1 MGRVG
6 GEASTMR
13 RLLAPVLV
21 AAVLLT
27 VPANPGRGT
36 SPPDVARS
44 PADLTEQINRDA
56 AEWIAEGVVL
66 ATWGRDLESGQVRI
80 GVVDLT
86 PAEARRL
93 GERYGADHVEVV
105 DGGHP
110 TLLQTDDPECTG
122 RGACFRLRAGLDVVG
137 TAVNG
142 GCTSGF
148 QVTVA
153 GSNVSGMLTAGHCV
167 VGNGAVLHQLRPVGP
182 VARNAFEPVP
192 SVAPPDL
199 ADDVPVW
206 VVPADAAV
214 VAQSEAGGAHVGS
227 VVDYPFVPSNLLF
240 ASSSAKG
247 LPVTA
252 TGTSG
257 SVCFAGRSSTTPQ
270 CGSVTATNQSIV
282 VPGVVGASNVVGYVV
297 ITGMGKVNKVALP
310 GDSGGPVWG
319 CVSGSLPN
327 CSGVRAVGLV
337 SATAADS
344 SGTFFSPV
352 GVIEQE
358 LGVDV
363 RTSPPSLP
371 LG

>member
-1 MGRVG
+1 MWR
-6 GEASTMR
+6 S
-13 RLLAPVLV
+13 LAPVLL
-21 AAVLLT
+21 AAVLLIA
-27 VPANPGRGT
+27 PADPGRGA
-36 SPPDVARS
+36 SPPDAART
-44 PADLTEQINRDA
+44 PADLTAQINRDMP
-56 AEWIAEGVVL
+56 EWIAEGVAL
-66 ATWGRDLESGQVRI
+66 ATWGPDLGSGRVRI
-80 GVVDLT
+80 AVVDLV
-86 PAEARRL
+86 PSEAERL
-93 GERYGADHVEVV
+93 RERYGANRVEVI
-105 DGGHP
+105 DGGYP
-110 TLLQTDDPECTG
+110 TLLQTDEPECTG

-148 QVTVA
+148 QVTLA

-182 VARNAFEPVP
+182 VVRNAFEPVP

-227 VVDYPFVPSNLLF
+227 VVDYPFVPSNLLY
-240 ASSSAKG
+240 ASNSAKS
-247 LPVTA
+247 LPVTGELA
-252 TGTSG
+252 SPSG
-257 SVCFAGRSSTTPQ
+257 GESVCFSGRTSTNPK

-282 VPGVVGASNVVGYVV
+282 VPGVVGASGVVGYVV
-297 ITGMGKVNKVALP
+297 ITGMGKVHQLAVA

-327 CSGVRAVGLV
+327 CAGVRAVGLV
-337 SATAADS
+337 SATAADN

-352 GVIEQE
+352 GAIEQA

-363 RTSPPSLP
+363 RTSTPSLP